1 MVRHR
6 TIALAGALLIGMSST
21 AFADDA
27 TAPLGSEQNLG
38 GAPQGRENAVE
49 SGRSSTRDTS
59 VGKDDKLN
67 IGPGAKSAPPV
78 PPAKPRPD
86 QMSSPD

>member
-1 MVRHR
+1 MVRYR
-6 TIALAGALLIGMSST
+6 MIVLAGTFLIATASA

-38 GAPQGRENAVE
+38 GAPQSQENAIE

-59 VGKDDKLN
+59 IGHDDKLN
-67 IGPGAKSAPPV
+67 IGPGAKSAPPM
-78 PPAKPRPD
+78 PPAKPADPTSRPD
-86 QMSSPD
+86 